1 MENPYSLVFGKMP
14 RNYIDRELELSEII
28 ETFSEEDPSI
38 RAYALTGLRGCG
50 KTVALSFVEKYFRK
64 QDDFIVI
71 ALNSDL
77 DMFEQT
83 LEHLSQ
89 KKLLDELKISV
100 SMMGVTLE
108 KAQSMESTNYKI
120 EQYLEQISRKKKRIL
135 FTIEEM
141 SNTQNIKA
149 FFQSFNI
156 WLRKDY
162 DIVIL
167 MAGLKKNILA
177 LQKDD
182 RISFLKRAEKKDL
195 KQLSLHSIM
204 MDYKK
209 NLQLTDQ
216 EAGEMALF
224 TKGYSYAFQVLGY
237 LCFRMKQN
245 YRDVM
250 EQFDEKMTN
259 NVYDIIWEDLS
270 GKEKEILQAI
280 FQAKEL
286 TTQEILR
293 SSRMNKNTYNEYRR
307 ILISKDILVDKGYGK
322 IDFSLPRFQEI
333 ACRNLELG
341 FWVG

>member
-14 RNYIDRELELSEII
+14 RNYIDRELELNEII

-135 FTIEEM
+135 FTIDEI

>member
-135 FTIEEM
+135 FTIDEI

-216 EAGEMALF
+216 EAGEMAFF

>member
-14 RNYIDRELELSEII
+14 RNYIDRELELNEII

-120 EQYLEQISRKKKRIL
+120 EQYLEQISSKKKRIL
-135 FTIEEM
+135 FTIDEI

-167 MAGLKKNILA
+167 MAGLKKNILS

-237 LCFRMKQN
+237 LCFRTKQN

-270 GKEKEILQAI
+270 GKEKEILQVI

-293 SSRMNKNTYNEYRR
+293 SSRINKNTYNEYRR
-307 ILISKDILVDKGYGK
+307 ILISKDILVDKGYGR
-322 IDFSLPRFQEI
+322 IDFSLPRFKEI

-341 FWVG
+341 FWIG

>member
-14 RNYIDRELELSEII
+14 RNYIDRELELNEII

-135 FTIEEM
+135 FTIDEI

-162 DIVIL
+162 DIAIL

>member
-14 RNYIDRELELSEII
+14 RNYIDRELELNEII

-135 FTIEEM
+135 FTIDEI

-293 SSRMNKNTYNEYRR
+293 SSRINKNTYNEYRR

>member
-14 RNYIDRELELSEII
+14 RNYIDRELELNEII

-135 FTIEEM
+135 FTIDEI

-209 NLQLTDQ
+209 NLRLTDQ

-237 LCFRMKQN
+237 LCFRTKQN

-341 FWVG
+341 FWIG

>member
-14 RNYIDRELELSEII
+14 RNYIDRELELNEII

-135 FTIEEM
+135 FTIDEI

-293 SSRMNKNTYNEYRR
+293 SSRINKNTYNEYRR

-341 FWVG
+341 FWIG

>member
-14 RNYIDRELELSEII
+14 RNYIDRELELNEII

-135 FTIEEM
+135 FTIDEI

-322 IDFSLPRFQEI
+322 IDFSLPRFPEI

-341 FWVG
+341 FWIG

>member
-14 RNYIDRELELSEII
+14 RNYIDRELELNEII

-77 DMFEQT
+77 DTFEQT

-135 FTIEEM
+135 FTIDEI

-167 MAGLKKNILA
+167 MAGLKKNILS

-259 NVYDIIWEDLS
+259 NVYDIIWEDLT

-293 SSRMNKNTYNEYRR
+293 SSRINKNTYNEYRR
-307 ILISKDILVDKGYGK
+307 ILISKDILVDKGYGR
-322 IDFSLPRFQEI
+322 IDFSLPRFKEI

-341 FWVG
+341 FWIE

>member
-14 RNYIDRELELSEII
+14 RNYIDRELELNEII

-64 QDDFIVI
+64 REDFIVI
-71 ALNSDL
+71 SLNSDL

-135 FTIEEM
+135 FTIDEI

>member
-135 FTIEEM
+135 FTIDEI

-293 SSRMNKNTYNEYRR
+293 SSRINKNTYNEYRR

>member
-1 MENPYSLVFGKMP
+1 M
-14 RNYIDRELELSEII
+14 
-28 ETFSEEDPSI
+28 
-38 RAYALTGLRGCG
+38 
-50 KTVALSFVEKYFRK
+50 
-64 QDDFIVI
+64 
-71 ALNSDL
+71 
-77 DMFEQT
+77 
-83 LEHLSQ
+83 
-89 KKLLDELKISV
+89 SV

-135 FTIEEM
+135 FTIDEI

>member
-1 MENPYSLVFGKMP
+1 MKPLNQQAIIKKYMNIFQIE
-14 RNYIDRELELSEII
+14 REQAAQMAEL
-28 ETFSEEDPSI
+28 
-38 RAYALTGLRGCG
+38 
-50 KTVALSFVEKYFRK
+50 
-64 QDDFIVI
+64 
-71 ALNSDL
+71 
-77 DMFEQT
+77 
-83 LEHLSQ
+83 
-89 KKLLDELKISV
+89 
-100 SMMGVTLE
+100 
-108 KAQSMESTNYKI
+108 
-120 EQYLEQISRKKKRIL
+120 
-135 FTIEEM
+135 
-141 SNTQNIKA
+141 
-149 FFQSFNI
+149 
-156 WLRKDY
+156 
-162 DIVIL
+162 
-167 MAGLKKNILA
+167 
-177 LQKDD
+177 
-182 RISFLKRAEKKDL
+182 
-195 KQLSLHSIM
+195 
-204 MDYKK
+204 
-209 NLQLTDQ
+209 
-216 EAGEMALF
+216 
-224 TKGYSYAFQVLGY
+224 TKGYPFAFQVLGY

>member
-135 FTIEEM
+135 FTIDEI

-167 MAGLKKNILA
+167 MAGLKKNILS